1 MPRRILVAP
10 VVFLLASCQP
20 QQPPRTAALGP
31 PQGSIDL
38 PATGTERHYDTAI
51 RPGDDVRPPTRVAAN
66 RAPALARPPANALT
80 AREKQAIA
88 QWDREE
94 AALNYDAPPLGL
106 RPPPATGVKLAMPA
120 DAALPRPSS
129 ERATPVKRSDTVLP
143 PPVERPEPVA
153 AAEPVKASVSVP
165 PSPPPVPIAEPAARP
180 ESPPVAAHVAPPSE
194 SAPPQQTAA
203 VAPPVAAPPPAKPRI
218 APPAATPIARPAGE
232 PAATVTFER
241 RSADL
246 SDGDRLLLQ
255 SFARNTNTRRLRQ
268 VLLYGYAGAGDPVE
282 ARKLALARV
291 LAVHAALIDLGLKA
305 DVEIGDFSQA
315 NEGAPDRVD
324 VMLRY

>member
-1 MPRRILVAP
+1 MLRRILVAP
-10 VVFLLASCQP
+10 VVILLASCQP
-20 QQPPRTAALGP
+20 QQPPKTAVLAP

-38 PATGTERHYDTAI
+38 PASETTRHYDTAI
-51 RPGDDVRPPTRVAAN
+51 RPGDEVRPPAKVTAN
-66 RAPALARPPANALT
+66 RAPVPTRPPANALT
-80 AREKQAIA
+80 EREKQAIA

-106 RPPPATGVKLAMPA
+106 RPPPTTGVKLAMPA

-129 ERATPVKRSDTVLP
+129 ERAG
-143 PPVERPEPVA
+143 
-153 AAEPVKASVSVP
+153 PVKASDAAL
-165 PSPPPVPIAEPAARP
+165 PPPLSAPIPEPAARP
-180 ESPPVAAHVAPPSE
+180 QPPSVAALAAPPTESSPPE
-194 SAPPQQTAA
+194 QTAA
-203 VAPPVAAPPPAKPRI
+203 AAPAAAPPVKPRAAPPAD
-218 APPAATPIARPAGE
+218 TPIARPAGE
-232 PAATVTFER
+232 PAATVTFEP

-246 SDGDRLLLQ
+246 SDGERLLLQ

-268 VLLYGYAGAGDPVE
+268 VLLYGYAGASDPVE

-291 LAVHAALIDLGLKA
+291 LAVHATLIDLGLKA

-315 NEGAPDRVD
+315 NEGSSDRVD